1 MVLAKLL
8 ALFMILLLL
17 GSAFAGFVINF
28 IQWISTNWEFYKQ
41 DKEKILWV
49 HICSKDLTGVAIS
62 INRWWKKRYP
72 NYKIRIVSKVEFEK
86 VKLKN

>member
-1 MVLAKLL
+1 MNL
-8 ALFMILLLL
+8 
-17 GSAFAGFVINF
+17 
-28 IQWISTNWEFYKQ
+28 STNWEFYKQ

-72 NYKIRIVSKVEFEK
+72 SYKIRIVSKVEFEK
-86 VKLKN
+86 LKLKN

>member
-1 MVLAKLL
+1 MNL
-8 ALFMILLLL
+8 
-17 GSAFAGFVINF
+17 
-28 IQWISTNWEFYKQ
+28 STNWEFYKQ

-49 HICSKDLTGVAIS
+49 HICSKDLKGVAIS

>member
-1 MVLAKLL
+1 MNL
-8 ALFMILLLL
+8 
-17 GSAFAGFVINF
+17 
-28 IQWISTNWEFYKQ
+28 STNWEFYKQ

-49 HICSKDLTGVAIS
+49 HICSKDLKGVAIS

-72 NYKIRIVSKVEFEK
+72 NYKIRIVSKFEFEK

>member
-1 MVLAKLL
+1 MNL
-8 ALFMILLLL
+8 
-17 GSAFAGFVINF
+17 
-28 IQWISTNWEFYKQ
+28 STNWEFYKQ

-86 VKLKN
+86 LKQKN

>member
-1 MVLAKLL
+1 MNL
-8 ALFMILLLL
+8 
-17 GSAFAGFVINF
+17 
-28 IQWISTNWEFYKQ
+28 STDWEFYKQ

-49 HICSKDLTGVAIS
+49 HICSKDLKEVAIS

-72 NYKIRIVSKVEFEK
+72 SYKIRIVSKVEFEK

>member
-1 MVLAKLL
+1 MNL
-8 ALFMILLLL
+8 
-17 GSAFAGFVINF
+17 
-28 IQWISTNWEFYKQ
+28 STNWEFHKQ

-49 HICSKDLTGVAIS
+49 HIYSKDLKGVAIS

-72 NYKIRIVSKVEFEK
+72 SYKIRIVSKVEFEK

>member
-1 MVLAKLL
+1 MNL
-8 ALFMILLLL
+8 
-17 GSAFAGFVINF
+17 
-28 IQWISTNWEFYKQ
+28 STDWEFYKQ

-49 HICSKDLTGVAIS
+49 HICSKDLKGVAMS

-72 NYKIRIVSKVEFEK
+72 SYKIRIVSKVEFEK

>member
-1 MVLAKLL
+1 MNL
-8 ALFMILLLL
+8 
-17 GSAFAGFVINF
+17 
-28 IQWISTNWEFYKQ
+28 STNWEFYKQ

-49 HICSKDLTGVAIS
+49 HICSKDLKGVSIS